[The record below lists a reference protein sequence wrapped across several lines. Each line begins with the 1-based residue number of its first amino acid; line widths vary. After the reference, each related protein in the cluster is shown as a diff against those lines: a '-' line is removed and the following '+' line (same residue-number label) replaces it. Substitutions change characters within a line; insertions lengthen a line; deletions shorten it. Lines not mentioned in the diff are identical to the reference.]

1 MTETQIRVEG
11 MKALAQRLGPVDAER
26 FVSLL
31 SKDRFDYT
39 EWHKGLWSDLTVD
52 DLWGMAREKGL

>member
-11 MKALAQRLGPVDAER
+11 MKALNQHLGPVDAER

-31 SKDRFDYT
+31 SKDQFDYT
-39 EWHKGLWSDLTVD
+39 EWRQNLWASVSVD
-52 DLWGMAREKGL
+52 DLWTMAREKGL